1 MRHLKIVLPIML
13 AISILISGVA
23 VIFELDLLG
32 KKPNDSISSS
42 DTSSEEA
49 EPVFDF
55 TKTYEKDMPA
65 TIKAAALTPGVDFI
79 ADGFVFENA
88 TKEIDS
94 IISELAQSKFN
105 AINVNV
111 NYLDGVIFNND
122 VTVNHAGDLMNY
134 IYGVAHTYNMTVITT
149 INISGFAK
157 TSISDKADF
166 KVISKLLTS
175 PSLLNNSDMLVIDG
189 YMPTEEEPEITIVS
203 STNSTT
209 SSDTSSPK
217 TESTTSTTSSEVK
230 EPTEEEITA
239 KIEELTLA
247 MKKYYHTIAAAKETL
262 YVGVAV
268 RNRYTKGEEDT
279 NEDSVYLL
287 DDGYADVKAW
297 LNDGAADFA
306 MVDITYPISSS
317 KNNFKDEVKY
327 FEETFGHE
335 NNIYYTLSYS
345 LYGSSGDW
353 KKPDQILG
361 QLMHLADLGNNS
373 FIFDSYL
380 AFKNDKTESKTVVLR
395 FFQDKISTDY
405 ILTNLSISNPKKQKY
420 TTYDSTVSFNGAS
433 DPEFIL
439 KLNGK
444 EVERNDIGYF
454 SMDFNLSL
462 GKNTFKFEHK
472 GTTKTYTITYKKVVI
487 KSVSPTTAITLDPG
501 SSASYEM
508 VAIAGSTATIT
519 INGKSY
525 TMKEEPILDDLGNKT
540 EYSTFQYTYTAPDNL
555 KANTSYGEPT
565 FKAVSKYGTETKKGG
580 KLTVKKNEQ
589 VNTPI
594 TPITPSYSS
603 TGAYYLDVGKTYVA
617 EVLSNQIETVDW
629 DDTGSYSRPTNNYLP
644 KGTIDFCHSG
654 TKTYS
659 SIPYKTLRYGKMVDG
674 DQLKITKGTVPDT
687 NQVNVSAF
695 NDDGQFTEMT
705 FSVAWK
711 APFMLEIK
719 EQAYRNTGDGG
730 NRDYTMKSITFSYV
744 DLTFCY
750 ADAVTGELTIP
761 EDNPL
766 FSNAALIKNTKD
778 YTLRLYLKK
787 TGAFYGWSA
796 NYNSNGELVF
806 KFLNPAK
813 ITEADNQYGY
823 SLEGVKIGLD
833 IGHYGINSG
842 ASTGNITE
850 AHLNYVLAMKVKN
863 ELLKTGAT
871 VIIIEGNTPAAK
883 IQKARDVS
891 PDFILSMHRNWSG
904 SAAYGFISYHFNQF
918 TAKPAEH
925 IFNTTASLYNQG
937 DSLSKWSSVKWHPYY
952 LSRVCVCPVVLTEN
966 GFMSNAKELSK
977 ITNDDFNQQCAEA
990 MTRGIVNYFKSIQ

>member
-1 MRHLKIVLPIML
+1 MRHLKIVLPILL
-13 AISILISGVA
+13 AVTIMISGVA
-23 VIFELDLLG
+23 VLFELNLLG
-32 KKPNDSISSS
+32 KKPTGTNSSE
-42 DTSSEEA
+42 DTSSIEA

-65 TIKAAALTPGVDFI
+65 TIKAATLTPGVDFI
-79 ADGFVFENA
+79 ADGFVFEEA
-88 TKEIDS
+88 TKEIDN
-94 IISELAQSKFN
+94 IISLLAQDKFN

-134 IYGVAHTYNMTVITT
+134 IYGVAHSYNLTVITT
-149 INISGFAK
+149 IDIAGFAK
-157 TSISDKADF
+157 TDIASKEDF
-166 KVISKLLTS
+166 KTISKLLTS

-189 YMPTEEEPEITIVS
+189 YMKSNDEPEVTIVS
-203 STNSTT
+203 SNVSTT
-209 SSDTSSPK
+209 ESAQSETNLN
-217 TESTTSTTSSEVK
+217 ESTTSTS
-230 EPTEEEITA
+230 TELTAEEKAKKTA
-239 KIEELTLA
+239 ELTLA

-268 RNRYTKGEEDT
+268 RNRYTKGEKDTDEDAI
-279 NEDSVYLL
+279 YLL

-306 MVDITYPISSS
+306 MIDIPYPIGSGDR
-317 KNNFKDEVKY
+317 NFKDEVKY
-327 FEETFGHE
+327 FEETFGEE
-335 NNIYYTLSYS
+335 NNLYYTLSYS
-345 LYGSSGDW
+345 LYGSKGDW
-353 KKPDQILG
+353 KKSDQMLS
-361 QLMHLADLGNNS
+361 QLMHLSELGNTS
-373 FIFDSYL
+373 FVFDSYL
-380 AFKNDKTESKTVVLR
+380 AFHNDKTESKTVIIRYL
-395 FFQDKISTDY
+395 QEKLSTGY

-454 SMDFNLSL
+454 SMDFDLAL

-472 GTTKTYTITYKKVVI
+472 GSTKTYTITYKKVVI
-487 KSVSPTTAITLDPG
+487 KSVSPTKAITLDPG
-501 SSASYEM
+501 SSTSYEM
-508 VAIAGSTATIT
+508 VAIAGSTATIV
-519 INGKSY
+519 INSKSY

-540 EYSTFQYTYTAPDNL
+540 EYSTYQYTYTAPNDL

-589 VNTPI
+589 INTPI
-594 TPITPSYSS
+594 APITPSYSS
-603 TGAYYLDVGKTYVA
+603 TGAHYLDVGKTYIA

-644 KGTIDFCHSG
+644 QGTIDFCHSG

-659 SIPYKTLRYGKMVDG
+659 GIPYKTLRYGKMVDG

-687 NQVNVSAF
+687 NQINLTAF
-695 NDDGQFTEMT
+695 QDDGQFTEMS
-705 FSVAWK
+705 FGVAWK

-719 EQAYRNTGDGG
+719 EQAYRNTGDGS
-730 NRDYTMKSITFSYV
+730 NRDYTMKSITFSYI

-750 ADAVTGELTIP
+750 ADAVTGELNIP

-766 FSNAALIKNTKD
+766 FSNASLIKNTKD

-796 NYNSNGELVF
+796 NYNENNELVF
-806 KFLNPAK
+806 RFLNPAR
-813 ITEADNQYGY
+813 ITEADNEYGV

-925 IFNTTASLYNQG
+925 IFNTTASLYNQT
-937 DSLSKWSSVKWHPYY
+937 DSLSKWSKVKWHPYY

-966 GFMSNAKELSK
+966 GFMSNAKELSN
-977 ITNDDFNQQCAEA
+977 ITSDEFNQKCAVA
-990 MTRGIVNYFKSIQ
+990 MTKGIVNYFKSIQ